1 MTEKIWDFIEKK
13 KFVIFFLIIT
23 IIAIYARYL
32 MIEVRWGDFTIFID
46 PWFETLKEG
55 GGLAALSQNIGN
67 YNMPYLTILAI
78 LTYID
83 VDPVISVKTV
93 SIIFDFICA
102 ITAMKM
108 AFMIFKNSKN
118 KELIALIVYGVI
130 LFLPTVLLNS
140 SYWGQADSIYVAF
153 IMLSLLALL
162 EEKYLKA
169 FIWLGFSFAF
179 KLQFM
184 FILPLYILM
193 YISQR
198 KFPLRYFL
206 IIPLVNIVLC
216 IPAIIAGKPIM
227 DCLTIYVNQAGQY
240 NDYLSLI
247 FPGVYNILFPTN
259 NINYAIKPIEQMG
272 TIGVIVTMFVF
283 IIMAAAVMH
292 KKIKF
297 GKQQIIEFGL
307 WSVMVATF
315 LLPYMHERYLF
326 AGDVLSIIYF
336 LYNRDKIYVPIGISL
351 ISMYGYTYLLFGNT
365 GIPIVY
371 MSFVFLVL
379 IVIVTRDIIK
389 KYFLDEDKTTKGELS
404 ATEI

>member
-23 IIAIYARYL
+23 LIAIYARYL
-32 MIEVRWGDFTIFID
+32 MIEVRWGDFTLFID

-55 GGLAALSQNIGN
+55 GGLAALSQDIGN

-118 KELIALIVYGVI
+118 KELISLIVYGII

-272 TIGVIVTMFVF
+272 TIGVIVTMLVF
-283 IIMAAAVMH
+283 IIMAVAVMH

-371 MSFVFLVL
+371 MSFVFLAL
-379 IVIVTRDIIK
+379 IVIVTKDIIK
-389 KYFLDEDKTTKGELS
+389 KYFLDEDKTTKGKLS